1 MDRVTVADL
10 ETISWQIGRRP
21 RGVRAVA
28 KRCSFGFPQAI
39 QVMPVIDEA
48 PFPTLF
54 WLTCP
59 HLLREV
65 SRLEADGWVGQL
77 EARMAGDAK
86 LAGEMADA
94 HERYVALRESLLS
107 PETREKLIAQGR
119 YGALKE
125 RGIGGLSDR
134 SRLKCLHLHVA
145 HELGESNPIGAIVL
159 HQLANP
165 ECSEKNG
172 ICSAR

>member
-1 MDRVTVADL
+1 MDRVTLADL

-39 QVMPVIDEA
+39 QVVPVIAET

-65 SRLEADGWVGQL
+65 SRLEADGWVGRL
-77 EARMAGDAK
+77 EARMAGDAE
-86 LAGEMADA
+86 LADEMADA
-94 HERYVALRESLLS
+94 HVRYIALREGLLT
-107 PETREKLIAQGR
+107 PAAKEQLMVQGR
-119 YGALKE
+119 YDALND

-159 HQLANP
+159 DQLAEP
-165 ECSEKNG
+165 ECSEKKG

>member
-39 QVMPVIDEA
+39 QVMPVIADA

-65 SRLEADGWVGQL
+65 SRLEADGWVGRL
-77 EARMAGDAK
+77 EARIASDDA

-94 HERYVALRESLLS
+94 HRRYIALRDGLLT
-107 PETREKLIAQGR
+107 PEAREQLIAQGW
-119 YGALKE
+119 YDALNE

-134 SRLKCLHLHVA
+134 TRLKCLHLHVA
-145 HELGESNPIGAIVL
+145 HELGESNPVGAIVL
-159 HQLANP
+159 QQLAEP
-165 ECSEKNG
+165 ECSEKKG

>member
-1 MDRVTVADL
+1 MDRVTVADR
-10 ETISWQIGRRP
+10 ETIAWQIGRAP
-21 RGVRAVA
+21 RGVRGVA
-28 KRCSFGFPQAI
+28 KRCSYGFPQVI
-39 QVMPVIDEA
+39 QVMPVIADA

-65 SRLEADGWVGQL
+65 SQLEAAGWVGRL
-77 EARMAGDAK
+77 EDR
-86 LAGEMADA
+86 LAEDESLRQSMSNA
-94 HERYVALRESLLS
+94 HDRYVALREDLLTQ
-107 PETREKLIAQGR
+107 EAKEKLIAQRR

-145 HELGESNPIGAIVL
+145 HELGESNPVGAIVL
-159 HQLANP
+159 QTLRSP
-165 ECSEKNG
+165 ECSEENG

>member
-1 MDRVTVADL
+1 MDRVTIADL

-39 QVMPVIDEA
+39 QVIPVIAEA

-59 HLLREV
+59 YLLREV
-65 SRLEADGWVGQL
+65 SRLEADGWVGRL
-77 EARMAGDAK
+77 ETRMAGDAK
-86 LAGEMADA
+86 LADDMADA
-94 HERYVALRESLLS
+94 HLRYIALRDALLTTVAK
-107 PETREKLIAQGR
+107 ERLIAKGR
-119 YGALKE
+119 YDALNE

-134 SRLKCLHLHVA
+134 TRLKCLHLHVA
-145 HELGESNPIGAIVL
+145 HELGESNPVGAIVL
-159 HQLANP
+159 QQLTDP
-165 ECSEKNG
+165 ECSEKKG